1 LRVELG
7 QFIRHEQQIALIAQV
22 RAHLG

>member
-1 LRVELG
+1 VRVELG
-7 QFIRHEQQIALIAQV
+7 QFIRHEQQIALIAQI